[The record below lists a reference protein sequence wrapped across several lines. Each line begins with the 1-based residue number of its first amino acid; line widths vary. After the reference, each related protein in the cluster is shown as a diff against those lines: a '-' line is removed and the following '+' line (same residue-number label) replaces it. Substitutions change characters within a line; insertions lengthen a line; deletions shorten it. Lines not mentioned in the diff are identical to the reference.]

1 MDTELKIKGR
11 NIRRVRGG
19 DKHFAFINVIIIFEK
34 KIKIFLNY
42 FLYNY
47 QGKLILSANGKK

>member
-19 DKHFAFINVIIIFEK
+19 DKHFAFINGIIFFEK
-34 KIKIFLNY
+34 KNKDF
-42 FLYNY
+42 F
-47 QGKLILSANGKK
+47 KLIFI

>member
-34 KIKIFLNY
+34 KIKIF
-42 FLYNY
+42 
-47 QGKLILSANGKK
+47 